1 LRAFGNFML
10 AGALDV
16 STQVGLSLPGFR
28 ERLRDATAAAHRDL
42 DAQLTSFD
50 LTVFSGYR
58 QFLQASAA
66 ALLPLEAA
74 LEQAGVVE
82 AFPDWSER
90 SRSTVIITDL
100 ARLGSSVPP
109 LVSVAPLTASGVLG
123 TMYVLEGSRL
133 GAKFL
138 LKTVADAVDPRIGE
152 ATAYLGHGAGKRLW
166 QSFLAKLSEQTCDED
181 EAIAAACDAFAAF
194 ERAAD
199 RT

>member
-16 STQVGLSLPGFR
+16 SSQVGLSLPVFR

-42 DAQLTSFD
+42 DAQFTSFD
-50 LTVFSGYR
+50 LTDVSGYR
-58 QFLQASAA
+58 RFLQASAA

-90 SRSTVIITDL
+90 SRRTAIITDL
-100 ARLGSSVPP
+100 ASLGSSVPP
-109 LVSVAPLTASGVLG
+109 LVSVAPLTPGGVFG

-138 LKTVADAVDPRIGE
+138 LKTVADAADPRIGE
-152 ATAYLGHGAGKRLW
+152 ATAYLSHGAGKRLW
-166 QSFLAKLSEQTCDED
+166 QSFLAKLSEQACDED